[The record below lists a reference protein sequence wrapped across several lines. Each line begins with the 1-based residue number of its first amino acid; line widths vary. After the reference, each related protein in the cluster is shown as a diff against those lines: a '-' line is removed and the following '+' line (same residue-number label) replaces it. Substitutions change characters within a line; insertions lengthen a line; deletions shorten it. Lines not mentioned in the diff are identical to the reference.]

1 MPIYGM
7 TKAVTGENISKL
19 PRIAKLRKGAPK
31 EVRTNKEGRQYE
43 VVGKDLDY
51 FRIEFE
57 QPYKD
62 LLPIWESIYGYEPTE
77 FLNVKVVGSTVDEAF
92 ENWRE
97 EWMAATMLHRCD
109 GLNQSCHY
117 DTTAHKYINTITPC
131 CSPTDP
137 ETGKQT
143 IGCACKPRG
152 RLKLLF
158 PRLIAETKVLGY
170 IEVGTSSGNDIM
182 DISGYLA
189 GIQAMVGDLGNVRFR
204 FGRAPREI
212 STPKQE
218 KQGNQYVT
226 TGRAMRE
233 KSLFFIQVMP
243 GYVGENIL
251 PAIDG
256 EQASLPAPAV
266 QFGIE
271 EARQLT
277 EGEDA
282 EAEAKRKA
290 EQAAQ
295 EEWVN
300 DLAQVEKFGAWAKKH
315 FKFSLEQIIAAFD
328 LAVDYEVTNITQWR
342 ENGTVSMAAVIA
354 AACSYDPKKIDKA
367 TSSNPNYTFDV
378 YNAAIAIVEH
388 VNAKQQPVAE

>member
-1 MPIYGM
+1 MPIIGM
-7 TKAVTGENISKL
+7 TANIAGENIPKL
-19 PRIAKLRKGAPK
+19 PRIAKLHKGAPK

-43 VVGKDLDY
+43 VVGKDLDH

-97 EWMAATMLHRCD
+97 EWTAATMLHRCD
-109 GLNQSCHY
+109 GVNQSCHY
-117 DTTAHKYINTITPC
+117 DKSTHKYVNTITPC

-158 PRLIAETKVLGY
+158 PRLIAETNVLGY

-218 KQGNQYVT
+218 KQGNEYIT

-243 GYVGENIL
+243 GYVGQNIL

-256 EQASLPAPAV
+256 EQPALPAPAV

-277 EGEDA
+277 AGEDA
-282 EAEAKRKA
+282 EKRAES
-290 EQAAQ
+290 AA
-295 EEWVN
+295 WIN
-300 DLAQVEKFGAWAKKH
+300 DPQKLEKFLTWAKV
-315 FKFSLEQIIAAFD
+315 KFNFDLEHVIAAFD
-328 LAVDYEVTNITQWR
+328 RVVDDEITNVTQWGKDG
-342 ENGTVSMAAVIA
+342 EFSMAAVITA
-354 AACSYDPKKIDKA
+354 AHQYNSKKIERFLSKD
-367 TSSNPNYTFDV
+367 NYKPEVFS
-378 YNAAIAIVEH
+378 AAVAIVQRVE
-388 VNAKQQPVAE
+388 AEEAQAVE